1 MEMLSDERQRQQSQM
16 ETMQSS
22 QAKKETK
29 LEQMEMTSQ
38 RQDELVTSL
47 RDSLQISS
55 HSYNKLRINYNTVL
69 GEREN
74 ARLEVERLRMEKDE
88 DLLRRI
94 DAEASVAKSKREL
107 RELREQLDRLE
118 GSKYNTDEQK
128 LEQPDIDE
136 EEWEDKLDAI
146 KSTMEQASS
155 NRTVV
160 ETITM
165 DGEDSQDQ
173 ELKME
178 QNRTGDNITSY
189 HDSHGSD

>member
-22 QAKKETK
+22 QAEKETK

-74 ARLEVERLRMEKDE
+74 ACLEVERL
-88 DLLRRI
+88 
-94 DAEASVAKSKREL
+94 
-107 RELREQLDRLE
+107 
-118 GSKYNTDEQK
+118 
-128 LEQPDIDE
+128 
-136 EEWEDKLDAI
+136 
-146 KSTMEQASS
+146 
-155 NRTVV
+155 
-160 ETITM
+160 
-165 DGEDSQDQ
+165 
-173 ELKME
+173 
-178 QNRTGDNITSY
+178 
-189 HDSHGSD
+189 